1 MMDRDTDIGGGGGAF
16 PETRMSV
23 VRGAASDNTAERRH
37 AWEQVASSYWRPV
50 YKYIR
55 LRWRASN
62 EDAKDLTQSFFARAM
77 EKRYFD
83 VYDPARARF
92 STFVRVCL
100 DRYLANEAEAASR
113 LKRGGGRRVEDFD
126 EPAADDFFHREWLR
140 AVFRESIEALRE
152 KLDARRFALFERYD
166 LADGGDRPTYRQLA
180 AQFGIKETDVT
191 NHLAAARRELR
202 RELAQRGY
210 GVGL

>member
-1 MMDRDTDIGGGGGAF
+1 MDRDTDIGAGAGAF
-16 PETRMSV
+16 PPTRMSV
-23 VRGAASDNTAERRH
+23 VRGAASNDTAERRD

-77 EKRYFD
+77 EKRYFAA
-83 VYDPARARF
+83 YDPARARF

-100 DRYLANEAEAASR
+100 DRYLSNEAEAANR
-113 LKRGGGRRVEDFD
+113 LKRGGRERRVEEFD

-140 AVFRESIEALRE
+140 AVFREAIEALKQ
-152 KLDARRFALFERYD
+152 KLDPRRFALFERYD

-180 AQFGIKETDVT
+180 EQFAIKETDVT